1 MTEKICVQCKTKNEE
16 HYSFCKYCGA
26 SLPVVDRFDTEENQ
40 AHTAYEYAQPE
51 RTSNIDYGG
60 VTEQELAL
68 YVGKN
73 SHKIMPKFF
82 AMQLVN
88 KKTSWCFPVFLLGL
102 VFGFFGMAFWF
113 FSRKMIKVGVIL
125 AVCGILLTA
134 SDATINA
141 HTNKEFIVDLFSSY
155 EAAVIG
161 NIDQA
166 QLNNNINL
174 ALEEYE
180 KNYNPVFSYA
190 NSYIGETILP
200 IIMAFFALGIYK
212 TKAIKDILKIKQA
225 NNEDDL
231 DNLRIQDTGGQS
243 IALVIIPVALM
254 ILSGVSSLL
263 FLI

>member
-26 SLPVVDRFDTEENQ
+26 SLPVVDRFDKEENQ
-40 AHTAYEYAQPE
+40 THTAYKYAQPE
-51 RTSNIDYGG
+51 NTSNIDYGG

-68 YVGKN
+68 YVGQN
-73 SHKIMPKFF
+73 SGKIMPKFF

-102 VFGFFGMAFWF
+102 AFGFFGMAFWF
-113 FSRKMIKVGVIL
+113 FSRKMIKVGAIL
-125 AVCGILLTA
+125 AACGVLLTV
-134 SDATINA
+134 SDAAINA
-141 HTNKEFIVDLFSSY
+141 DTNKAFVGDLLSSY
-155 EAAVIG
+155 EAVISG
-161 NIDQA
+161 NLDQT
-166 QLNNNINL
+166 QLKNNINL
-174 ALEEYE
+174 ALKEYE
-180 KNYNPVFSYA
+180 KNYNPVFSLA
-190 NSYIGETILP
+190 TSYIGETVLP
-200 IIMAFFALGIYK
+200 VIMAFFALGIYK

>member
-1 MTEKICVQCKTKNEE
+1 MAEKICVQCKTKNEE

-26 SLPVVDRFDTEENQ
+26 PLPVVDRFDTGENQ
-40 AHTAYEYAQPE
+40 THTAYTYPQPQA
-51 RTSNIDYGG
+51 TSNIDYDG

-73 SHKIMPKFF
+73 CHKIMPKFF

-113 FSRKMIKVGVIL
+113 FSRKMIKVGAIL
-125 AVCGILLTA
+125 AACGILFTV
-134 SDATINA
+134 SDSAINA
-141 HTNKEFIVDLFSSY
+141 DTNKAFLNELFSSGQ
-155 EAAVIG
+155 AVISG
-161 NIDQA
+161 NIDEN
-166 QLNNNINL
+166 QLNENINH
-174 ALEEYE
+174 ALQEYE
-180 KNYNPVFSYA
+180 KNYNPLFSYA
-190 NSYIGETILP
+190 NSYIGETIMP

-225 NNEDDL
+225 NNEDGL
-231 DNLRIQDTGGQS
+231 DNLRIQAVGGQS
-243 IALVIIPVALM
+243 AALVIIPVVLM
-254 ILSGVSSLL
+254 ILSGALSLL